1 MVDAPEVLYFDI
13 ISFIFIKLKS
23 NANIIKDCNITKFI
37 SNYLLL
43 QQSKKALFSLFSFLG
58 TDGMYSWYKGVVR
71 AVQ

>member
-13 ISFIFIKLKS
+13 ISLIFIKLKS
-23 NANIIKDCNITKFI
+23 SANIIKGCDISKYI